1 MKVCYISGYWGK
13 NSDRVLGR
21 RPDEYL
27 QAYRYVHAVKSGS
40 HLMDF
45 WVSRQNGNKQWITTS
60 NFTSVRRWFG
70 LFVEQSVAA
79 NGWDGALLVH
89 VPSKNAVTSATMP
102 RSLDMLIEA
111 MAQTNLAG
119 LVTDALRWTTKLGPS
134 HEGGERR
141 RRELSPHLVVT
152 QPVAGHD
159 IVLVDDL
166 LTRGGNMLA
175 CKDVLEAAGANVVG
189 GVTCGHTM
197 YDRSIQAFGRQAI
210 ELNDELS
217 DLGRLTGGPTPP
229 NA

>member
-1 MKVCYISGYWGK
+1 MKICYICGYWGI

-40 HLMDF
+40 HRMNF
-45 WVSRQNGNKQWITTS
+45 WVGGQNGTKHWITKA
-60 NFTSVRRWFG
+60 NFTNVRRWFG
-70 LFVEQSVAA
+70 SFVEQSVTA
-79 NGWDGALLVH
+79 NGWNGALLVH
-89 VPSKNAVTSATMP
+89 VPSKNATTSAPMP
-102 RSLDMLIEA
+102 RSLDMLKEA
-111 MAQTNLAG
+111 MATTSLAG
-119 LVTDALRWTTKLGPS
+119 LVTDALRWKANLGSS

-141 RRELSPHLVVT
+141 RRELSPHLVVM

-197 YDRSIQAFGRQAI
+197 YDRAIQAFGRQAI
-210 ELNDELS
+210 ELTDELY
-217 DLGRLTGGPTPP
+217 DLGRLTGGPTSP
-229 NA
+229 NT